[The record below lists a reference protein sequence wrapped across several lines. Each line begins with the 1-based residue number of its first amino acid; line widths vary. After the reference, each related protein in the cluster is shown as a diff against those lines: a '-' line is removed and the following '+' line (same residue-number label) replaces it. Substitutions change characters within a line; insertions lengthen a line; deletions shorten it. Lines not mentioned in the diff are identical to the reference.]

1 MSYFSNFPYVAY
13 EFPDGVIRNFKDI
26 SRRVAFVEAYSNLSR
41 DMETYN
47 IKEGD
52 TPETLAHV
60 FYGDVNMH
68 WVIMTANNVLNVYKD
83 WPKSSVQFDQFM
95 AEKYATAKNNKGVAV
110 VLTETQRQQYIEFV
124 GIPAT
129 SFDSDLTLNDSEY
142 IVLKPH
148 HFVDENGRQY
158 TYDMVITDSD
168 SRYDAF
174 GNLFTLPTV
183 TPVSIYDYEFE
194 LNEKKRDIVIPS
206 AEIADQL
213 KKELREKINE

>member
-13 EFPDGVIRNFKDI
+13 EFPDGVTRNFKDI
-26 SRRVAFVEAYSNLSR
+26 SRRVAFVEAYSNLSQE
-41 DMETYN
+41 METYN

-52 TPETLAHV
+52 TPETLAHD
-60 FYGDVNMH
+60 FYGDVNLH
-68 WVIMTANNVLNVYKD
+68 WVIMMANNILNVYKD
-83 WPKSSVQFDQFM
+83 WPRSSVQFDNYM
-95 AEKYATAKNNKGVAV
+95 AEKYATAKNNKGVDV
-110 VLTETQRQQYIEFV
+110 VLTETQRQQYVEFV
-124 GIPAT
+124 GLPST
-129 SFDSDLTLNDSEY
+129 SFDSDMKVNDSEF

-158 TYDMVITDSD
+158 TYEMVITDSE
-168 SRYDAF
+168 SRFDAF
-174 GNLFTLPTV
+174 GNLFILPEV

-213 KKELREKINE
+213 KKELRDKINE